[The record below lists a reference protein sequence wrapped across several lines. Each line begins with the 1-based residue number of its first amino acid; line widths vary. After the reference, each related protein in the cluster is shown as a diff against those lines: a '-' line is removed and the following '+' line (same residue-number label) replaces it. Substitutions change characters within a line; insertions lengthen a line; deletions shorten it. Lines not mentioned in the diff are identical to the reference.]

1 MKEDKNEEQ
10 KVSCCYAPP
19 IGNLYLES
27 VDEGFKVPTLSGSCG
42 LESLL
47 TTNFGEN
54 KQTKN
59 KKKTS
64 KPLAK
69 QRKNKKKKH
78 RK

>member
-1 MKEDKNEEQ
+1 MSEDRNKEQHIEDY
-10 KVSCCYAPP
+10 CYAPP

-69 QRKNKKKKH
+69 QRKIKKKH

>member
-1 MKEDKNEEQ
+1 MSEDRNKEQHIEDY
-10 KVSCCYAPP
+10 CYAPP

-59 KKKTS
+59 KKTS
-64 KPLAK
+64 KSRAQ
-69 QRKNKKKKH
+69 QRKIKKKH